1 MFMKKY
7 FLFALLFISFS
18 LQVIAQTISHDIL
31 TKKWDAYWITA
42 GEAAQKDYGVYHFRK
57 TFVLADKP
65 ASFVVHVSAD
75 NRYKL
80 YVNGVMV
87 SLGPAR
93 ADVYHWNF
101 ETVDIAKYLQKGNN
115 VIAAVVWN
123 FGDYKPEYQ
132 MSFRTGFILQGN
144 TGKEKVVNSDMS
156 WKCIRDS
163 SYSALQPDLIYTYYV
178 AGPGEKIDYSKYPV
192 NWESSNYNDAAWKQ
206 AKQIVN
212 GLPKGVFQSDLSW
225 MLVPRSIPSVELTP
239 QRLQTVRSVTGMSLP
254 AAFPLNKTSFTVP
267 VNTNVTILLD
277 NSFLTNAF
285 PVLQFSK
292 GKEAHISLAYAEA
305 LYIDEGNKKNWKE
318 QNKKGNRNEVEGKR
332 FVGVKD
338 ELIADGSNGQ
348 TFTSLAWRTYRYM
361 QVEIKTANEVLN
373 IDDVYGIFTGYPF
386 EMKARFSSDD
396 NDLEKIFETGWR
408 TARLCAVETY
418 VDCPYYEQLQYVGDT
433 RIQALVSL
441 YNTGDDRLMRNAIT
455 QLDYSRMAEGI
466 TLSRYPTANA
476 QEIPGFSLWWIGMLN
491 DYWMYRDDP
500 AFVKQFL
507 PGARQVLQFFSTYQQ
522 QDGSLKNAPYW
533 EFTDWA
539 EGNGWHFGVP
549 PFGNDGSSAA
559 LDLQL
564 LWAYQ
569 IAARLE
575 DSLGMKAFANEYSK
589 RAATLMQTIKT
600 KYWDNTK
607 QLFADTKEKDMFSQ
621 HTNTLAILT
630 NVVKGE
636 KATQLAQKMI
646 SDTSLTQATIY
657 FQYYLNQALRKTGL
671 GNLYLDRLQIW
682 KDNLANGLT
691 TWAEISDINAA
702 RSDCHAWGASPNIE
716 FFRTVLGIDTDA
728 PGFNKIRIEPQLG
741 ALKKAEG
748 TMPHP
753 KGEIKVSYV
762 INAQGKCNAA
772 IFIPKGT
779 SGVFVWKGKEH
790 LLKDVETKF
799 AGL

>member
-1 MFMKKY
+1 MIFKKNLLLA
-7 FLFALLFISFS
+7 FLFTGFS
-18 LQVIAQTISHDIL
+18 RQCIAQVISPDIL
-31 TKKWDAYWITA
+31 SKRWDAYWITVDGA
-42 GEAAQKDYGVYHFRK
+42 SQKDYGVYHFRK
-57 TFVLADKP
+57 TFTLDDKP

-115 VIAAVVWN
+115 IIAAVVWN

-144 TGKEKVVNSDMS
+144 TEKEKLVNSDRS
-156 WKCIRDS
+156 WKCIKDS
-163 SYSALQPDLIYTYYV
+163 SYTPLPPDLIYTYYV
-178 AGPGEKIDYSKYPV
+178 AGPGEKIDYSKHPAD
-192 NWESSNYNDAAWKQ
+192 WESSNYNDEDWKQ

-212 GLPKGVFQSDLSW
+212 GLPKGVLQSDLSW
-225 MLVPRSIPSVELTP
+225 MLVSRTIPPVEMAP
-239 QRLQTVRSVTGMSLP
+239 QRLQTVRSVTGISLP

-267 VNTNVTILLD
+267 ANANVTILLD
-277 NSFLTNAF
+277 NDFLTNAF
-285 PVLQFSK
+285 PVLQFDK
-292 GKEAHISLAYAEA
+292 GKDAHISLGYAEA
-305 LYIDEGNKKNWKE
+305 LYIDEGNSKIWKA
-318 QNKKGNRNEVEGKR
+318 QNKKGNRNEVDGKR
-332 FVGVKD
+332 FVGVND
-338 ELIADGSNGQ
+338 ELIADGSKQ

-361 QVEIKTANEVLN
+361 QLEIKTANEALN
-373 IDDVYGIFTGYPF
+373 IDDLYGIFVGYPF
-386 EMKARFSSDD
+386 KMKASFSSDD
-396 NDLEKIFETGWR
+396 KQLEKIIETGWR

-418 VDCPYYEQLQYVGDT
+418 VDCPYYEQLQYAGDT
-433 RIQALVSL
+433 RIQAMLSL

-476 QEIPGFSLWWIGMLN
+476 QEIPTFSLWWIGMLN
-491 DYWMYRDDP
+491 DYRMYRDDN

-507 PGARQVLQFFSTYQQ
+507 PGVRQVLQFFSRYQQ

-549 PFGNDGSSAA
+549 PVGSDGSSAA

-569 IAARLE
+569 IAAGLE
-575 DSLGMKAFANEYSK
+575 DSLGMKAFATEYRK
-589 RAATLMQTIKT
+589 QAATLMQTIKT
-600 KYWDNTK
+600 KYWDSAK
-607 QLFADTKEKDMFSQ
+607 QLFADTKEKKYFSQ

-630 NVVKGE
+630 NEIKGE
-636 KATQLAQKMI
+636 NAKQLAQKII

-657 FQYYLNQALRKTGL
+657 FQYYINQALRKTGF
-671 GNLYLDRLQIW
+671 GDLYLDRLQIW

-716 FFRTVLGIDTDA
+716 FFRTVLGIDSDA
-728 PGFNKIRIEPQLG
+728 PGFNKIRIEPWLG

-748 TMPHP
+748 IMPHP
-753 KGEIKVSYV
+753 KGEIKVSYT
-762 INAQGKCNAA
+762 ISANGKCDAA
-772 IFIPKGT
+772 ISIPAGT
-779 SGVFVWKGKEH
+779 SGVFVWKGKEY
-790 LLKDVETKF
+790 LLKAGETKF

>member
-1 MFMKKY
+1 MKMHL
-7 FLFALLFISFS
+7 LFALLFNSFS
-18 LQVIAQTISHDIL
+18 WQVIAQTVSPEIL
-31 TKKWDAYWITA
+31 ARKWDAYWITA
-42 GEAAQKDYGVYHFRK
+42 GEAVQNDYGVYHFRK

-101 ETVDIAKYLQKGNN
+101 ETTDIANYLQAGNN

-123 FGDYKPEYQ
+123 FGQYRPEYQ

-144 TGKEKVVNSDMS
+144 TGKEKAVNSDRS

-163 SYSALQPDLIYTYYV
+163 SYSALPPDLIYTYYV
-178 AGPGEKIDYSKYPV
+178 AGPGEKIDYAKHPV
-192 NWESSNYNDAAWKQ
+192 NWENSHYNDAGWQQ

-225 MLVPRSIPSVELTP
+225 MLVSRNIPSLELTP
-239 QRLQTVRSVTGMSLP
+239 QRLQAVRSVMGISLP
-254 AAFPLNKTSFTVP
+254 AGFPLQKTSFTVP
-267 VNTNVTILLD
+267 ANTNTTILLD
-277 NSFLTNAF
+277 NSFLTNAY

-292 GKEAHISLAYAEA
+292 GKGAHISLGYAEA
-305 LYIDEGNKKNWKE
+305 LYINEGNNRNWKE
-318 QNKKGNRNEVEGKR
+318 QNKKGNRNETEGKR

-338 ELIADGSNGQ
+338 ELIADGSAQ

-361 QVEIKTANEVLN
+361 QVEIRTANEELN

-386 EMKARFSSDD
+386 ERKARFSAD
-396 NDLEKIFETGWR
+396 NKELEKIAETGWL
-408 TARLCAVETY
+408 TARLCAAETY
-418 VDCPYYEQLQYVGDT
+418 MDCPYYEQLQYVGDT

-441 YNTGDDRLMRNAIT
+441 YNTGDDRLMRNAII

-476 QEIPGFSLWWIGMLN
+476 QEIPTFSLWWIGMLY
-491 DYWMYRDDP
+491 DYRMYRNDD

-507 PGARQVLQFFSTYQQ
+507 PGVRQVLQFFSAYEQP
-522 QDGSLKNAPYW
+522 DGSLKNAPYW

-539 EGNGWHFGVP
+539 EGKGWQNGVP
-549 PFGNDGSSAA
+549 PAGNDGSSAA

-569 IAARLE
+569 IAANLE
-575 DSLGMKAFANEYSK
+575 ESLGMKAFATEYSK
-589 RAATLMQTIKT
+589 KAATLIQTIKT
-600 KYWDNTK
+600 KYWDNAG
-607 QLFADTKEKDMFSQ
+607 QLFADRKEKDLFSQ

-630 NVVKGE
+630 GIVKGE
-636 KATQLAQKMI
+636 KATQLAQKI
-646 SDTSLTQATIY
+646 ITDTSLTQATIY

-682 KDNLANGLT
+682 KDNLTNGLT

-716 FFRTVLGIDTDA
+716 FFRTVLGIDTDG
-728 PGFNKIRIEPQLG
+728 PGFNKIRIKPHLG
-741 ALKKAEG
+741 TLKKAEG
-748 TMPHP
+748 VMPHP
-753 KGEIKVSYV
+753 KGEIKVSYSV
-762 INAQGKCNAA
+762 NTQGKCNAA
-772 IFIPKGT
+772 ISIPGGT
-779 SGVFVWKGKEH
+779 SGVFVWKGKEY
-790 LLKDVETKF
+790 LLKNGETKL